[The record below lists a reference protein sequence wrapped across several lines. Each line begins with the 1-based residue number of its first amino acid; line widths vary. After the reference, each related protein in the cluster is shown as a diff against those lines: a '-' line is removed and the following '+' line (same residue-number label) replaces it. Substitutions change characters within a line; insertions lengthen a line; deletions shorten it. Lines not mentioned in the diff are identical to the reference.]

1 MRENLMKAA
10 LGDVFRVDRRQ
21 FFRLGAL
28 AALAGVAPNV
38 FAKLDPK
45 KSPSHTK
52 KGERD
57 LRFYHTHTGESLRVV
72 YWENGKYLSESLT
85 EVNHLLRDFRTDEV
99 KPITPALLDLLHR
112 VQKGLGT
119 REPFHVISAYRSPT
133 TNEML
138 HKNTSGVANH
148 SLHMDGL
155 AIDVRVPGRDLRQLQ
170 KAALAQKAG
179 GVGYYP
185 SSQFVHLDVGR
196 VRHW

>member
-10 LGDVFRVDRRQ
+10 LGEAFRVDRRQ
-21 FFRLGAL
+21 FFRLGVL
-28 AALAGVAPNV
+28 AALAGVAPRA
-38 FAKLDPK
+38 FAKLDPTK
-45 KSPSHTK
+45 TPSHAK

-119 REPFHVISAYRSPT
+119 REAFHVISAYRSPT

-138 HKNTSGVANH
+138 NKTTSGVANH

-185 SSQFVHLDVGR
+185 SSQFVHLDIGR

>member
-21 FFRLGAL
+21 FFRMGAL
-28 AALAGVAPNV
+28 AALAGLAPRA
-38 FAKLDPK
+38 FAKLDPAQK
-45 KSPSHTK
+45 PSHAK

-72 YWENGKYLSESLT
+72 YWEDGKYLSESLT
-85 EVNHLLRDFRTDEV
+85 EVNHLLRDFRTNEV
-99 KPITPALLDLLHR
+99 KPITPALLDLLNR
-112 VQKGLGT
+112 VQKKLGT
-119 REPFHVISAYRSPT
+119 REPFHVISAYRSPE
-133 TNEML
+133 TNKTL
-138 HKNTSGVANH
+138 HTQTSGVANH

-155 AIDVRVPGRDLRQLQ
+155 AIDVRVPGRDLRQLRQ
-170 KAALAQKAG
+170 IAMAQKAG